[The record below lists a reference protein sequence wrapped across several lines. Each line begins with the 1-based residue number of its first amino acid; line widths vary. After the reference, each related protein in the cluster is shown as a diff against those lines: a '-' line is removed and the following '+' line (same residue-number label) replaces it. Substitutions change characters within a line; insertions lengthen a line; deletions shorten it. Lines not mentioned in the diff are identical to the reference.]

1 MGPRWQTSQLGLD
14 LDPQSASKTT
24 YPEAPWQFQS
34 ISESVQLF
42 SLVQLFVTPWT
53 AARQASPS
61 TGACSN
67 SCPSSWWCHPTISS
81 SVVPFSSRLQ
91 SFSASGSQSIGAS
104 ASILSM
110 NTQDWLPLGSTGLNS
125 LQSKGLSSLLQHHSS
140 KVWTFGTKLSL
151 WSNSH
156 MVHPYMTTRKSI
168 VLTRQTFLGK
178 GMPL

>member
-1 MGPRWQTSQLGLD
+1 MITFYLQGYIPSPCLFSLYAELFSCLVVSTLCDPIDCSTPSFPVLHHFLEFAQTHVHRVGDAIQSSSTPSPCVTGEKAK
-14 LDPQSASKTT
+14 SASKTT

-91 SFSASGSQSIGAS
+91 SFPAQ
-104 ASILSM
+104 
-110 NTQDWLPLGSTGLNS
+110 GLF
-125 LQSKGLSSLLQHHSS
+125 QWVSSLH
-140 KVWTFGTKLSL
+140 
-151 WSNSH
+151 
-156 MVHPYMTTRKSI
+156 
-168 VLTRQTFLGK
+168 
-178 GMPL
+178 